1 MAKRKKNAKKPNYET
16 MGKGFL
22 VAVKDRTGS
31 STIATKIIKHKY
43 GGKRLLV
50 VVSRHLK
57 KFAESGKLVRYYRE
71 RGEQATMPTAPEKK
85 AGAGSAS
92 PDYETMAKEAIVAL
106 TLEEAVAGGANV
118 DYETIAKEAIVAL
131 TLEDGTGSSTSASA
145 EFTES
150 GEQATMPRTPAND
163 AGAGHANPDYPTMAE
178 EAIFKLRDRTGHS
191 KIAIAKFI
199 LHKYGEVLPENYKE
213 KLSRGIE
220 RYNRTGELPSEEPLE
235 TIHLKSL
242 TSSEA
247 DQHVRCAHRLLQA
260 QKTVSVAARS
270 QFVHEL
276 RKAIGDFLRN
286 DRKRANAGSTD
297 RLDMSLH

>member
-1 MAKRKKNAKKPNYET
+1 MPKKKKNAKKTMPRRKKNAKKTMAKRKKNAKKPNYET

-92 PDYETMAKEAIVAL
+92 PDYETM
-106 TLEEAVAGGANV
+106 
-118 DYETIAKEAIVAL
+118 AKEAIVAL

-242 TSSEA
+242 
-247 DQHVRCAHRLLQA
+247 DQL
-260 QKTVSVAARS
+260 
-270 QFVHEL
+270 
-276 RKAIGDFLRN
+276 
-286 DRKRANAGSTD
+286 GS
-297 RLDMSLH
+297 